1 MNQESVAL
9 AVSKRVLIIED
20 EENIQGILREFAKR
34 FFEERGSKAGIKT
47 MADSVR
53 GLFELSTRGS
63 DYDVIILD
71 VRLPKLSGDEIY
83 NSIALV
89 NPDLLKRIL
98 FVTGYPDDLI
108 QRWPDN
114 HFNILGKPFPFD
126 AFADALNTVVE
137 A

>member
-1 MNQESVAL
+1 M
-9 AVSKRVLIIED
+9 AVGKRVLIIED

-34 FFEERGSKAGIKT
+34 FFAEHGNKVGVKT

-63 DYDVIILD
+63 DYDAIILD

-98 FVTGYPDDLI
+98 FVTGYPDDLM
-108 QRWPDN
+108 QRWPGN
-114 HFNILGKPFPFD
+114 NFNILGKPFRFET
-126 AFADALNTVVE
+126 FADALNSIVE